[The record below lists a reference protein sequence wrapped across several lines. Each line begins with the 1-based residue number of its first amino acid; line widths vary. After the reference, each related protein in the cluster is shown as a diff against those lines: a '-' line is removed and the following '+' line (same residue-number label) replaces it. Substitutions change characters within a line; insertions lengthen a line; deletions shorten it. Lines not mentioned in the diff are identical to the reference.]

1 GDDNNVAG
9 NDLVVGNNHTSG
21 TGHSIG
27 QPQDGLSQ
35 ATVNVYNC
43 SGSTLNLTDL
53 ANNPRTNG
61 EWLSPAA
68 TPPSSI
74 ASHPATLDGNQCV
87 NYGVSAN
94 WTSATTVP
102 ALTSTALYNIAGSQG
117 SIEFDASAGT
127 GVQDAVSADCPTIG
141 TTLTC
146 DWLKT
151 ATVGAGQ
158 VRAVVSFIIVPGA

>member
-1 GDDNNVAG
+1 MRSATLAACTAFLIAGTGTQASAVGTDEPGPSPSHIIVKGDDNNVAG

-68 TPPSSI
+68 TPLKYRFASSH
-74 ASHPATLDGNQCV
+74 A
-87 NYGVSAN
+87 
-94 WTSATTVP
+94 
-102 ALTSTALYNIAGSQG
+102 
-117 SIEFDASAGT
+117 
-127 GVQDAVSADCPTIG
+127 
-141 TTLTC
+141 
-146 DWLKT
+146 
-151 ATVGAGQ
+151 
-158 VRAVVSFIIVPGA
+158 

>member
-43 SGSTLNLTDL
+43 TGKQFTLTNIGE
-53 ANNPRTNG
+53 NPSTNG

-68 TPPSSI
+68 TPP
-74 ASHPATLDGNQCV
+74 Q
-87 NYGVSAN
+87 VSLRIQPRLTAIN
-94 WTSATTVP
+94 VSTT
-102 ALTSTALYNIAGSQG
+102 
-117 SIEFDASAGT
+117 E
-127 GVQDAVSADCPTIG
+127 
-141 TTLTC
+141 
-146 DWLKT
+146 
-151 ATVGAGQ
+151 
-158 VRAVVSFIIVPGA
+158 